1 MIFISLVF
9 KVYKS
14 ARFPVKTSLYD
25 HKLLSSLAN
34 VPTFYVVPR
43 SVVPVI
49 ARVQISGVP
58 GLAFISSSFPF
69 YPTSACVP
77 SDVSLIYVVTS
88 TNVPTYDLV
97 QISDVSGL
105 APVPRSIVQ
114 AYECVPRI
122 GVPAFYDVPRSEDP
136 A

>member
-25 HKLLSSLAN
+25 HKLLSSFAN

-49 ARVQISGVP
+49 ARVQIS
-58 GLAFISSSFPF
+58 
-69 YPTSACVP
+69 
-77 SDVSLIYVVTS
+77 
-88 TNVPTYDLV
+88 
-97 QISDVSGL
+97 DVSGL

-114 AYECVPRI
+114 AYERVPRI